1 MGDLY
6 INNKIINENKDKK
19 EVEKSTIKSIAGLEV
34 ENKKKD
40 MMIQNL
46 SKTIAGLNIEIQK
59 LKGGM

>member
-1 MGDLY
+1 MGIY
-6 INNKIINENKDKK
+6 INNKIINENK
-19 EVEKSTIKSIAGLEV
+19 EKLETQINTVKSIAGLEV

-59 LKGGM
+59 LKGGK